1 MVDNGKDRTA
11 FLAGAGA
18 AFLMIAQ
25 QVASKAT
32 RDAFFLSQYAVTALP
47 VMLMVSSIFSILVVF
62 WFSGLLRRFQPSR
75 LVPLAF
81 LGSALLL
88 LAEWWLTF
96 THPRGA
102 AAALY
107 LHIGAFG
114 SILIS
119 GFWSLVNERF
129 DPRSGKRIVSRIATG
144 GTLGG
149 LAGGLLAERVAG
161 AYPVTAT
168 MPLLSLLHIGTLV
181 LLLRFLRR
189 PVVVFSA
196 PDQEQPSDALTSLNV
211 LKYHRYLRSL
221 AAFVLLC
228 TACAAVLDYVLKA
241 QAKSSLG
248 TGEELLQFFGLYYS
262 GVSLVTVLVQTL
274 ATRRALERFGVVKT
288 LGILPVAVGGGAVA
302 NLLLPGLATATFAR
316 GGESILR
323 NSLYRSS
330 YELLYTPIPPQE
342 KRGTKTIIDVAFERL
357 GDAVGGGV
365 VRLVITVAPS
375 ASFGP
380 LLTVGALL
388 SLVAILVTYWL
399 HQGYVRALENNL
411 RTRAVAL
418 ELEDVE
424 DYTTRQTLLNTLVF
438 EQTVSSMRL
447 QATKTSATSDIET
460 REVWGTE
467 DPVLRRIRILRSG
480 NRQAILNLLE
490 TEPMGVA
497 EAPFLIELL
506 AWDEVY
512 PEVLKVL
519 RKMAPRITGL
529 LSDFL
534 LNPEEEFTLRRRI
547 PRVLVGSPT
556 QRTIHALV
564 AALTDPRFEVRYQ
577 SGRALALICKENP
590 ALSIPKDQIL
600 ETIRR
605 EVTVDRAI
613 WTSRNPLDYEPE
625 DEKAADPVDRYL
637 RHRAGRSLEHVFNL
651 LSLIYPREPVWI
663 AFRGLHTD
671 DPTLRGTA
679 LEYLESILPPDIK
692 RAMWTFLENPPDKA
706 PKTDTPEALRSLME
720 SSQSINASLERL
732 KREGTD
738 G

>member
-47 VMLMVSSIFSILVVF
+47 VMLVVSSIFSIFVVF

-81 LGSALLL
+81 LVSALLL
-88 LAEWWLTF
+88 SAEWWLTF
-96 THPRGA
+96 IHPRA
-102 AAALY
+102 AAAVLY

-168 MPLLSLLHIGTLV
+168 MPLLSLLHIGTLI

-189 PVVVFSA
+189 PVVVPSA
-196 PDQEQPSDALTSLNV
+196 PDQEQLSDALSSLKI

-288 LGILPVAVGGGAVA
+288 LGVLPVVVGGGAVA

-316 GGESILR
+316 GGESVLR

-330 YELLYTPIPPQE
+330 YELLYTPISPQE
-342 KRGTKTIIDVAFERL
+342 KRGTKTIVDVAFERL

-380 LLTVGALL
+380 LLTVGFLL

-424 DYTTRQTLLNTLVF
+424 DYTTRRTLLNTLVF
-438 EQTVSSMRL
+438 GQTISPMLSE
-447 QATKTSATSDIET
+447 AAKTSATSEVET
-460 REVWGTE
+460 RVVYGAE
-467 DPVLRRIRILRSG
+467 DPVIRHIRILRSG
-480 NRQAILNLLE
+480 NRQDILRLLE
-490 TEPMGVA
+490 TEPVAVA

-556 QRTIHALV
+556 QRTAYALV
-564 AALTDPRFEVRYQ
+564 AALTDQRFEVRYQ

-590 ALSIPKDQIL
+590 ALSIPKEQIL
-600 ETIRR
+600 EAIRR

-637 RHRAGRSLEHVFNL
+637 LHRAGRSLEHVFNL

-706 PKTDTPEALRSLME
+706 LKTDTPEALRSLME

-738 G
+738 S